1 MKKKLLFFLLVML
14 VLTAANAQ
22 IVSYQYDEN
31 GNRDTREVIVLN
43 SKTSTSSFIND
54 STKAQNDI
62 FFTKDNIKI
71 HPNPTRGNL
80 FVEITSDL
88 EIENALILVSDMKGN
103 ILYRN
108 SDISSKYNINLSHVP
123 AGVYTLTIKSSNKKY
138 DWKIIK
144 Q

>member
-123 AGVYTLTIKSSNKKY
+123 AGVYTLTIKS
-138 DWKIIK
+138 
-144 Q
+144 